1 MTVAGRRAT
10 LRRIMPI
17 LRLQNEI
24 QRYPWGSLD
33 AIPRLLRLSN
43 RSREPMAEL
52 WMGAHPKAP
61 SRVEIDS
68 GTHQALGEFIAQD
81 PERVLGPEPARR
93 FNGRLPFLFKILAVH
108 TSLSIQAHPTREQAR
123 EGYER
128 EERAGIPIDA
138 FERNYRDK
146 NSKPEMIVAMG
157 EFWALRGFRPL
168 QQIRE
173 LLSILGC
180 PEILAGAFEALG
192 RDDEAD
198 AYDALLQALLDL
210 PAEQAD
216 TLLRTADQ
224 IAQVKRRE
232 PLWYWVHELSR
243 SFPRDLG
250 AIAPL
255 YLNLIKL
262 RPGEA
267 MFLPAGELH
276 AYLRGSAIEI
286 QGSSDNV
293 LRGGLTSKHID
304 RDELRRILR
313 FESTEVQ
320 IIDPEVV
327 DRTARVYRTPVEEF
341 ELWRHNTPSLPA
353 PKHLG
358 GEPGAVTLETGNT
371 PEILLSLDG
380 YSDLRFEDR
389 VLRLEP
395 GESAFVTADTERYS
409 VSGSAVLYRA
419 RVGNPAGD
427 A

>member
-1 MTVAGRRAT
+1 
-10 LRRIMPI
+10 
-17 LRLQNEI
+17 
-24 QRYPWGSLD
+24 
-33 AIPRLLRLSN
+33 
-43 RSREPMAEL
+43 
-52 WMGAHPKAP
+52 
-61 SRVEIDS
+61 
-68 GTHQALGEFIAQD
+68 
-81 PERVLGPEPARR
+81 
-93 FNGRLPFLFKILAVH
+93 
-108 TSLSIQAHPTREQAR
+108 
-123 EGYER
+123 
-128 EERAGIPIDA
+128 
-138 FERNYRDK
+138 
-146 NSKPEMIVAMG
+146 
-157 EFWALRGFRPL
+157 
-168 QQIRE
+168 
-173 LLSILGC
+173 
-180 PEILAGAFEALG
+180 
-192 RDDEAD
+192 
-198 AYDALLQALLDL
+198 
-210 PAEQAD
+210 
-216 TLLRTADQ
+216 
-224 IAQVKRRE
+224 
-232 PLWYWVHELSR
+232 
-243 SFPRDLG
+243 
-250 AIAPL
+250 
-255 YLNLIKL
+255 
-262 RPGEA
+262 